1 MKKTTLLILLLFSFQ
16 AHSQNIRL
24 NYQPHGRIIKFCT
37 GGLTVITDSRSAL
50 SQLYKIKNKRK
61 VTNPDEKIYSNEEFE
76 RIKNLLSSKPN
87 HAKDD
92 TLKLSGGYAFFGD
105 GISKPNQK
113 KVWYTDYLVWRVIEK
128 NKALLYDK
136 QGKRVKRISTKKRNQ
151 MGRGKQTG
159 ELLSVV
165 KDYINVETN
174 EVLFTKL
181 IKWNSADL
189 YSTW

>member
-1 MKKTTLLILLLFSFQ
+1 
-16 AHSQNIRL
+16 
-24 NYQPHGRIIKFCT
+24 
-37 GGLTVITDSRSAL
+37 
-50 SQLYKIKNKRK
+50 
-61 VTNPDEKIYSNEEFE
+61 
-76 RIKNLLSSKPN
+76 
-87 HAKDD
+87 
-92 TLKLSGGYAFFGD
+92 
-105 GISKPNQK
+105 
-113 KVWYTDYLVWRVIEK
+113 VWRVIEK

-189 YSTW
+189 YSSW